1 MTFLVLGHP
10 RSRTAWVA
18 NFLSLPP
25 RSLCLHE
32 GLSEVSAKPSRL
44 PARLAQLA
52 AREVGDADTGLI
64 HHLDEVMETFP
75 EARMVLLT
83 GGESGWHT
91 WASAKGLPSKLRN
104 RIDADY
110 RRAEERL
117 RDRALYVD
125 SGLITVD
132 EQEAKRLWYH
142 CLPEE
147 AWNRDRWNILRDL
160 NVQVLPSSIARRLR
174 EMGLQSEN
182 GLQI

>member
-1 MTFLVLGHP
+1 VTFLVLGRP

-18 NFLSLPP
+18 NFLSVPP

-32 GLSEVSAKPSRL
+32 GLSEASARPSRL

-64 HHLDEVMETFP
+64 HHLDETLETFP
-75 EARMVLLT
+75 DARMVLLT
-83 GGESGWHT
+83 GGEAGWHT
-91 WASAKGLPSKLRN
+91 WASAKGLPSKLRD
-104 RIDADY
+104 RVDADY

-132 EQEAKRLWYH
+132 EQEAKRLWLH
-142 CLPEE
+142 CLPEGP
-147 AWNRDRWNILRDL
+147 WSRDRWAILRDL
-160 NVQVLPSSIARRLR
+160 NVQVIPRSVARRLR
-174 EMGLQSEN
+174 AMGLQTGL